1 MLETW
6 AGGVKPRS
14 NRVDARPKRHRAARA
29 PSLGIGTD
37 EQADGGDAGRAR
49 CGDRRHVIDGHPA
62 NRQDRHPDGLNDA
75 RQAIHTEQHTRGLRR
90 RREYRAC
97 DQVVDGARRP
107 GLVDTV
113 YGPADE
119 KRWRRDAPHGVGG
132 HRVAS
137 EVRAVGPARHGDIN
151 PVVHHNSGPGPAP
164 QPYQAADQIGKISR
178 REITLTHLH
187 EVDSRINSVPHL
199 FSQTP
204 TGLRIGGVRT
214 HPAAVSHE
222 AQCHTGP

>member
-6 AGGVKPRS
+6 AGGVKPCS

-29 PSLGIGTD
+29 PSLGIGTN
-37 EQADGGDAGRAR
+37 EQADSSDPGRAR
-49 CGDRRHVIDGHPA
+49 CGDRWHTVDGHPA
-62 NRQDRHPDGLNDA
+62 NRQDRHPDSVNDT
-75 RQAIHTEQHTRGLRR
+75 RQAFHTEQHCCGLRC

-97 DQVVDGARRP
+97 DQVVDGAGRP
-107 GLVDTV
+107 GLVDVV

-119 KRWRRDAPHGVGG
+119 KSWRSDASHGIGG

-137 EVRAVGPARHGDIN
+137 EVRAVGPARHRDIN
-151 PVVHHNSGPGPAP
+151 AVVHHDSGPRPAS
-164 QPYQAADQIGKISR
+164 QPYQVADQISKISC

-187 EVDSRINSVPHL
+187 EVDSRINGVPHL
-199 FSQTP
+199 LSQAP
-204 TGLRIGGVRT
+204 TGQHIGGVRT
-214 HPAAVSHE
+214 DPAAVSHE